1 MYHLSMWCALQ
12 NSNLKIILHVMCPG
26 SIKKPSRCNG
36 FDKHCQ
42 ESVLDSFPVSIL
54 KGLAFSS
61 CKGHCECSDLKPYF
75 PDPAFFKKNPRVR
88 KKGLEPPLILKPSFK
103 GFFLSYPYLH
113 VYVLHLPQLRCAN
126 FMEFLLQFC
135 LMIEAMV
142 AAKNTLVL
150 VWCSAGCHRSVT
162 FACPLAQEGAHSR
175 LRLWLKVRNS

>member
-1 MYHLSMWCALQ
+1 
-12 NSNLKIILHVMCPG
+12 MCPG

-42 ESVLDSFPVSIL
+42 ESVLESFPVSIL
-54 KGLAFSS
+54 KGLVFGS
-61 CKGHCECSDLKPYF
+61 CKGHCECSDL
-75 PDPAFFKKNPRVR
+75 
-88 KKGLEPPLILKPSFK
+88 
-103 GFFLSYPYLH
+103 SYTYLH
-113 VYVLHLPQLRCAN
+113 VYVLQLPQLSCAN

-162 FACPLAQEGAHSR
+162 FACPLAQEGVHPR
-175 LRLWLKVRNS
+175 LRL